1 MKSVNSTQIDFI
13 SKSSLLI
20 LITRS
25 NLNNPINNKLLK
37 YKYSSRNRD
46 QSSNNNNDSNEVVIP
61 LDYYKKQELL

>member
-37 YKYSSRNRD
+37 YKYSSRNRN
-46 QSSNNNNDSNEVVIP
+46 QSSNNKNDSNEVVIP